1 MLPDQAR
8 IDAVKA
14 TGLPLIWAVKGIDLW
29 LVRAKRQ
36 GRPTVEARPAKAAAG
51 RADQAA

>member
-1 MLPDQAR
+1 MLRLTQAL

-14 TGLPLIWAVKGIDLW
+14 TGVPLTLAQ
-29 LVRAKRQ
+29 AKRQ
-36 GRPTVEARPAKAAAG
+36 GRPTVEARPAETAVG